1 MPDKGECEGTK
12 LEISLG
18 VLKLRDASD
27 SSLFLLEHK
36 SQDTFLN
43 INEVLQKYFKV
54 FLFG

>member
-1 MPDKGECEGTK
+1 MPDKGECEGSE

-36 SQDTFLN
+36 SQETFLN